1 MTFVGDNVILISST
15 KTDMQQ
21 VPLIFTIF
29 NPSPT
34 TVPPE
39 DLEPTAKTDLVLTN
53 ILAAYFGFISLNQH
67 NIFVTPFMK

>member
-53 ILAAYFGFISLNQH
+53 ILAA
-67 NIFVTPFMK
+67 